1 MNSLLTVDELSQ
13 YLKINKITIY
23 QWVRKGHIP
32 FIKVRRCVRFRQGEI
47 EAWLAEQAYPKKRG
61 RGVEID

>member
-1 MNSLLTVDELSQ
+1 MTSLLTVDELSQ

-32 FIKVRRCVRFRQGEI
+32 FVKVRRCVRFRQGEI
-47 EAWLAEQAYPKKRG
+47 EAWLAEQAYPKKGER
-61 RGVEID
+61 RIRV